1 MRRQLFS
8 LLVVL
13 CLAVGTLSAATFEAV
28 TDAALVERSQV
39 VVVGRVIDA
48 AARQRE
54 NGSIVTDYRLA
65 VEEVLKGRVTGTTI
79 TISEFGG
86 TAPNGLVFVIP
97 GSASYEPGSHVV
109 AFLDARTDGTY
120 FTSHMALGKF
130 RFETRR
136 GIEILTRDEDGLELQ
151 DEAHSL
157 MPRDAGAFLTYVRAA
172 ADGSQVEPYSATVK
186 LPSSDRF
193 TPVTNAGAD
202 YAIKS
207 GSTPIRWENCET
219 NCLIG
224 YLTNGDQPGVAND
237 GASIDNAMD
246 AWNDHPASFV
256 NLGRGGTSTATDL
269 TVFDGQNNIL
279 LNNTSSPD
287 FGLCNGTIACGGVWA
302 NTNTSH
308 VFNGTTYLTVL
319 NGEML
324 VRPATYTATQFE
336 SIVAHEL
343 GHTLSLRHSNQGT
356 PSSNSALMRSNP
368 PLSGAILQQ
377 WDMDAMASL
386 YGNGIPCSA
395 PTITNTSGAGTVTSG
410 TTRNLSVTATGTAPF
425 TYQWYRGNSGDTSTP
440 VGTNSSSY
448 NTPPITAQTT
458 FWVRVTN
465 SCGTAD
471 SNNITINVQSETC
484 TAVAITT
491 QPQSQNVAPNASV
504 TLTVAVSGTAPFTYQ
519 WYRGTLGDTSTP
531 VGSNSFSYT
540 TPPLT
545 SSTSFWVRASNG
557 CGTANSTQA
566 NLTVSTVC
574 VPASIVSSPTAVTV
588 ALGDGATLNVT
599 VAGDAP
605 FSYQWYQGES
615 GDTTTPVTTGGGG
628 PSLAVG
634 PFFSAG
640 TFKYWVTVGNGC
652 GFVNS
657 PTAVITVACGSLTTP
672 VLSAPPIIHYSLGYN
687 VQWLVNDPASVGS
700 FELQEALNADFTSGL
715 RTFIV
720 HDVEQH
726 IDPHVEVV
734 VDTRFYYRVR
744 AISACN
750 QTTTNY
756 STLTSTVVTRPQ
768 AANSLEFSI
777 SVPDDA
783 TQVFTQDYLVPG
795 FGDTATS
802 GDTFSIA
809 TDVPWLSVFP
819 TTGALSA
826 GGTTVQFTINP
837 SLLSVGS
844 TTGTFVVTRTQ
855 GSSKG
860 GPAANASTAVSFP
873 FTISKVTPVTPAP
886 RDANAPVGTL
896 LVPAIAHADGIG
908 TRFQSDVRIVNASTG
923 DIEYELSYTPS
934 NTNGTESGK
943 KLNLTIAGNETKGL
957 DDIVKAWYGSGV
969 LGEAGLG
976 TLEIRPLNNAS
987 PTATFASSRT
997 YAISATGTLGQFIPA
1012 IGIEKFI
1019 GNIAQDSL
1027 AKISLQ
1033 QIANSNAFRTNLGFV
1048 EGSGTP
1054 VTLRLTLK
1062 DALNNPLKVVE
1073 KSLTAYGH
1081 EQTSFAAVFGNIAVN
1096 DARVEVEV
1104 ISPGGKASAY
1114 ASVLDNA
1121 TSDPLLVFPVQAQK
1135 VSAQHYVVP
1144 GVAELDNGP
1153 SSNFHTDMR
1162 VFNAAAT
1169 PVTVALAYFPQNGDS
1184 TPRPANVNLTLGP
1197 GEVRS
1202 LDNILPTVW
1211 GLSRTGGAVAV
1222 DAPAAANLVLTART
1236 FSRDSAGGTYG
1247 QFIPGVTATDGV
1259 GLGERALEILQ
1270 LEQSAQ
1276 YRSNLGLV
1284 EVTGNPVKV
1293 EVTGQTGSKLT
1304 ARTEFTLA
1312 GNEFRQVGRIFEQ
1325 MGFGSS
1331 VYTGRVSI
1339 RVIEGAGKIAGYGS
1353 VVDNRTV
1360 DPTYVPSQ

>member
-13 CLAVGTLSAATFEAV
+13 CLAVGTLSAATFEAPS
-28 TDAALVERSQV
+28 DAALLDRAQLV
-39 VVVGRVIDA
+39 VVATVGQVSSREA
-48 AARQRE
+48 AGRM
-54 NGSIVTDYRLA
+54 IYTDHLLH
-65 VEEVLKGRVTGTTI
+65 VEDVLKGSIADRTI
-79 TISEFGG
+79 TVSEVGG
-86 TAPNGLVFVIP
+86 FANGHGVAVP
-97 GSASYEPGSHVV
+97 GSASYTTGSRVL
-109 AFLDARTDGTY
+109 AFLRQREDGTY
-120 FTSHMALGKF
+120 YTAYMGLGKY
-130 RFETRR
+130 RFVAQRGGDVLLRDTD
-136 GIEILTRDEDGLELQ
+136 GIEVDDQSAFAARPAKELVQYIRDGAPITAQRPRLIESNAVHIPATNGL
-151 DEAHSL
+151 AS
-157 MPRDAGAFLTYVRAA
+157 
-172 ADGSQVEPYSATVK
+172 
-186 LPSSDRF
+186 
-193 TPVTNAGAD
+193 D
-202 YAIKS
+202 YAMTGGGKPLRWDCPS
-207 GSTPIRWENCET
+207 TCTRSWTVGSPHTGT
-219 NCLIG
+219 ADTVL
-224 YLTNGDQPGVAND
+224 GVNH
-237 GASIDNAMD
+237 AMD
-246 AWNDHPASFV
+246 AWSDEPFAWINLQISGVNGQTTADNDDVNDIVFNTNSTTDNQGNGGFCDSGVGCSFV
-256 NLGRGGTSTATDL
+256 YFNGPGAEHTFDGVLFYDIVSTDVVIRPINFSQG
-269 TVFDGQNNIL
+269 VFD
-279 LNNTSSPD
+279 
-287 FGLCNGTIACGGVWA
+287 AV
-302 NTNTSH
+302 
-308 VFNGTTYLTVL
+308 LT
-319 NGEML
+319 
-324 VRPATYTATQFE
+324 
-336 SIVAHEL
+336 HEL
-343 GHTLSLRHSNQGT
+343 GHGIGLKHA
-356 PSSNSALMRSNP
+356 PS
-368 PLSGAILQQ
+368 SGAIMSPSVPSGATLRAY
-377 WDMDAMASL
+377 DREAVSEM
-386 YGNGIPCSA
+386 YGTGLPCSS
-395 PTITNTSGAGTVTSG
+395 PTITNTSGAGTIPSG
-410 TTRNLSVTATGTAPF
+410 NTRTLSVTASGSTPF
-425 TYQWYRGNSGDTSTP
+425 AYQWYRGNSGDTSTP

-448 NTPPITAQTT
+448 TTPPITAQTT
-458 FWVRVTN
+458 FWVRVSN
-465 SCGTAD
+465 ACGNAD
-471 SNNITINVQSETC
+471 SATITINVQNETC

-545 SSTSFWVRASNG
+545 ASTSFWVRASNG

-605 FSYQWYQGES
+605 FSYQWYQGDS
-615 GDTTTPVTTGGGG
+615 GDTTTPITTGGTG
-628 PSLAVG
+628 PSVSVG

-640 TFKYWVTVGNGC
+640 TFKYWVKVANGC
-652 GFVNS
+652 ATVNS

-886 RDANAPVGTL
+886 RDANAPLGTL

-1222 DAPAAANLVLTART
+1222 DAPAASNLVLTART
-1236 FSRDSAGGTYG
+1236 FSRDSTGGTYG

-1304 ARTEFTLA
+1304 SRTEFTLA